1 MNAQSLI
8 NKSRIKSSFSK
19 ELSENIFRFL
29 FEEIRRNVKEQKHI
43 SIEELGD
50 FSVVHRKMQ
59 TRTDEGG
66 RAEILLPPKDKV
78 VLKPSESLINR
89 MRNDD

>member
-1 MNAQSLI
+1 VNAQSLI

-29 FEEIRRNVKEQKHI
+29 FEEIRRIVKEQKHVSI
-43 SIEELGD
+43 SDIGD

-66 RAEILLPPKDKV
+66 RVEILLPPKDKV
-78 VLKPSESLINR
+78 IYKPSESLINR
-89 MRNDD
+89 MKNDD